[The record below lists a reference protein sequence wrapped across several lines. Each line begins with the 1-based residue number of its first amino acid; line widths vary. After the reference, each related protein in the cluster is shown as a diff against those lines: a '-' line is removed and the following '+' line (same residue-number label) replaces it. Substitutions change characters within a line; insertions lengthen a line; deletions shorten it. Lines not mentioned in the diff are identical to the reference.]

1 MANKHIRV
9 ITLQEPAHSFF
20 QRAADAMR
28 RLGWNVFRVEET
40 FLEGSLKMSIWSW
53 GEDIQLRQISNDQ
66 VEMVSK
72 CKLVTQVIDWGRNRK
87 NIDKLL
93 AMMDQV

>member
-9 ITLQEPAHSFF
+9 ITLQEPARTFF

-28 RLGWNVFRVEET
+28 RMGWNVFRVEET
-40 FLEGSLKMSIWSW
+40 FLEGSVSMSIWSW
-53 GEDIQLRQISNDQ
+53 GEDIQMRQVSNDQ
-66 VEMVSK
+66 VELVSK
-72 CKLVTQVIDWGRNRK
+72 CKLVTQVIDFGRNRK
-87 NIDKLL
+87 NIDKIL